1 MISHTKKILS
11 RIPFPIA
18 LLCVALLVGLLVA
31 GGVWALLAGGG
42 HKHPNTVASHPPTAT
57 LNNVQIS
64 PLLFGTN
71 LSLYNGNDQVLTS
84 ATTRTLLQQIHTH
97 IIRMPIRTEVPEAVN
112 IQAAQTIK
120 SLGAIPLVILHGAT
134 FQNPLADDMLVV
146 RDMNSIFGKDIVY
159 YEFGNE
165 NDLQGVA
172 VDHYTALWNA
182 IVPQLKRLALNGHF
196 VGPVNFHYDHYYLST
211 FLQNA
216 NPRPDAVSWHEYS
229 CGDAQAPDECI
240 ANLAHWTS
248 DVQDARALMSS
259 VIGTELPIMITEWNY
274 APDAVPNDGKNNNSA
289 FMHTWTTTALQTLA
303 ANRVFAS
310 MQYSCTHPIM
320 PLITTDDT
328 LTVQG
333 STFAGQYQRMIVEKQ
348 GPAALSTTTA
358 TPTSR
363 ATSLGLTPDGPIMM
377 SFEDGATDGW
387 NGHGVVAMQNS
398 TTVALDG
405 THSLHVALHNSSS
418 SDFPYISLDLLGLT
432 SYPKA
437 GQTITA
443 YIYSQ
448 SNAVTLNA
456 KLFVVNNDY
465 QWHADGAVTLAP
477 GTWTRLTYHIPSSVT
492 QPRQIVIQFNC
503 TTGMGTPSDVY
514 VDAIGWS

>member
-1 MISHTKKILS
+1 MIPHAKKGLS
-11 RIPFPIA
+11 RIPLPIA

-31 GGVWALLAGGG
+31 STVWVLMGGGG
-42 HKHPNTVASHPPTAT
+42 HEHLNIISSHTAT
-57 LNNVQIS
+57 ATPNNAQIS

-84 ATTRTLLQQIHTH
+84 TTTRTLLQQIHTH
-97 IIRMPIRTEVPEAVN
+97 IVRMPIRDEVPEAVN
-112 IQAAQTIK
+112 IQAAQAIK
-120 SLGAIPLVILHGAT
+120 GLGATPLIILHGAT

-146 RDMNSIFGKDIVY
+146 RDMNRIFGEDIVY

-172 VDHYTALWNA
+172 VDRYTATWNA
-182 IVPQLKRLALNGHF
+182 TVPQLKRLAIHAHF

-216 NPRPDAVSWHEYS
+216 NPRPDEISWHEYS
-229 CGDAQAPDECI
+229 CADAQAPDVCI
-240 ANLAHWTS
+240 AHVAHWT
-248 DVQDARALMSS
+248 DNVQDARALMTST
-259 VIGTELPIMITEWNY
+259 IGAALPIMITEWNY

-289 FMHTWTTTALQTLA
+289 FMRTWTTTALQTLG

-333 STFAGQYQRMIVEKQ
+333 STFAGQYQRMILEKQ
-348 GPAALSTTTA
+348 VPAALSTTVATVSSHTTSSGVTA
-358 TPTSR
+358 N
-363 ATSLGLTPDGPIMM
+363 GPIMI

-387 NGHGVVAMQNS
+387 SGHGIAAMQSS
-398 TTVALDG
+398 TIVAQDG
-405 THSLHVALHNSSS
+405 THSLHVALRNGSSA
-418 SDFPYISLDLLGLT
+418 DFPYISLDLLGLA
-432 SYPKA
+432 SYPKP

-443 YIYSQ
+443 YVYSQ
-448 SNAVTLNA
+448 SNAVTLGA
-456 KLFVVNNDY
+456 RLFVVNNDY
-465 QWHADGAVTLAP
+465 QWHSDTMVTLAP
-477 GTWTRLTYHIPSSVT
+477 GTWNRLTYSIPSSVT
-492 QPRQIVIQFNC
+492 QPRQIGIQFNC
-503 TTGMGTPSDVY
+503 TSGVGTPSDVY
-514 VDAIGWS
+514 IDAIGWK

>member
-1 MISHTKKILS
+1 LS

-18 LLCVALLVGLLVA
+18 LLCVVLLIGLLI
-31 GGVWALLAGGG
+31 GSGVWVLMGRGG
-42 HKHPNTVASHPPTAT
+42 HKDLNIITSYTPTAT
-57 LNNVQIS
+57 SNNAQVS

-97 IIRMPIRTEVPEAVN
+97 IIRIPIRDEVPEAVN

-120 SLGAIPLVILHGAT
+120 SLGALPLVILHGAT
-134 FQNPLADDMLVV
+134 FHNPLASDMLVV
-146 RDMNSIFGKDIVY
+146 RDMNSIFGKDLVY

-172 VDHYTALWNA
+172 VDHYLALWNA
-182 IVPQLKRLALNGHF
+182 VVPQLKRLALNGHF

-229 CGDAQAPDECI
+229 CGDAQAPDVCI

-248 DVQDARALMSS
+248 DVQDARALMIST
-259 VIGTELPIMITEWNY
+259 IDTELPIMITEWNY

-289 FMHTWTTTALQTLA
+289 FMRTWTTIALQTLA

-333 STFAGQYQRMIVEKQ
+333 STFAGQYQHMIVDKQ
-348 GPAALSTTTA
+348 VPAALSTTAA
-358 TPTSR
+358 TPTSH
-363 ATSLGLTPDGPIMM
+363 ATSAGLTADGPIMI

-387 NGHGVVAMQNS
+387 SGHGVAAMQNS
-398 TTVALDG
+398 TTVAVDG

-418 SDFPYISLDLLGLT
+418 ADFPYISLDLLGLS
-432 SYPKA
+432 SYPKS
-437 GQTITA
+437 GQTIAA
-443 YIYSQ
+443 YVYSQ
-448 SNAVTLNA
+448 SNAVTLSA
-456 KLFVVNNDY
+456 RLFVVNNDY
-465 QWHADGAVTLAP
+465 QWHSDTMVTLAP
-477 GTWTRLTYHIPSSVT
+477 GTWNRLTYSIASSVT
-492 QPRQIVIQFNC
+492 QPRQIGIQFNC
-503 TTGMGTPSDVY
+503 TSGVGTPSDVY
-514 VDAIGWS
+514 VDAIGWN